1 MKTHLMTKL
10 WTVLMTDPPEEIVEP
25 TTKLFQLIKYMCLI
39 AGGIVILI
47 GLIQFGTSQMNQ
59 DPAGRQKALYVLLGG
74 IVITAAPFILMIL
87 IPSLTF

>member
-1 MKTHLMTKL
+1 MTKL